1 MQTAD
6 ANGHLTNLNDAQ
18 RKGKDFLLPILS
30 NPHIGPISAVH
41 HPPHIPLQILA
52 GPGSGK
58 TRVLTSRIA
67 HLILH
72 HAIPSASICAV
83 TFTNKAANEMKERLT
98 KLLGAEQTRTLKL
111 GTFHALCASFL
122 RKYASLVGLSNN
134 FSVCDADESKKII
147 SRLLKPYKTFLD
159 AKDITLK
166 EGTVLSMISKHKYKG
181 FTATEVLSELR
192 TPPSVVSEKENIT
205 AQSKSKARS
214 TEIDH
219 VVAEVYR
226 EYEKALR
233 KSNSLDFDDLLLF
246 GLELFKHHEKSLIWC
261 KHVLV
266 DEFQDTNS
274 IQYELMKTI
283 ANSASE
289 CLTVVGD
296 PDQSI
301 YGWRSAD
308 VTNLAK
314 MRKDFAQTE
323 SVLLEENYRS
333 TASILKAS
341 LAIVA
346 QDKARLPK
354 SLHTS
359 HPPGNAPSLMSF
371 ASDRDEAAFI
381 ASEIKR
387 LTAQMG
393 GVLTWKDFAILLRF
407 NALSRAIESALQRVG
422 IPCRILG
429 GHRFF
434 ERAEVGRVFVWVI
447 QPFNLL
453 AFQIKDL
460 LAYLQLVD
468 NPHFSPAFIRAINV
482 PARGIGEKTLEELS
496 IRAEK
501 TQKQPMDVVEL
512 IHAGKQPD
520 IKPPIK
526 RKIAS
531 FVDTIQSLRTLA
543 LNDASPMDIIRR
555 LIELIGYEQHL
566 KQAHPDW
573 ESRWENVQEL
583 ITFAS
588 EVINEPAFPLD
599 EPASE
604 DEKHTPLRTF
614 LQASVLSSEG
624 DQSNAEN
631 NNDAVFS
638 DRTPDF
644 LPADRAVVSRVLGRS
659 EPNQAEVT
667 RRIADFNRTTRH
679 PQSVECPEAPTYNWH
694 ASLMKPSGTSAE
706 IMPSSR
712 ALLSNMPIKQAVHQP
727 MPMAQHMKSKAGTR
741 MIPTRILQP
750 QRPIVKFDHPPLA
763 EPVAPTPT
771 PAPIAETSSAS
782 TVLSTATTVA
792 SVGVKRRLGV
802 GRSYVGYS
810 NKKFKP
816 PT

>member
-1 MQTAD
+1 MNSTPTEIWTHIFAYASADDRRTARSLGEVSRYVREATRGVGMERVVLRSVEEVVWFAGYLEYLDGEFEKEREEGEKVRVKALDIALDIEGSDSPEAEGDGWLKWLKEGKERSTWGDDIPSFDTYITQSRVRGMAACDALERILKHIGGGVRDMSVWWNARYERRFGVLPIGLGPDHLTMQTAD

-30 NPHIGPISAVH
+30 NPHNATFSAVH

-323 SVLLEENYRS
+323 SVLL
-333 TASILKAS
+333 
-341 LAIVA
+341 
-346 QDKARLPK
+346 
-354 SLHTS
+354 
-359 HPPGNAPSLMSF
+359 
-371 ASDRDEAAFI
+371 
-381 ASEIKR
+381 
-387 LTAQMG
+387 
-393 GVLTWKDFAILLRF
+393 
-407 NALSRAIESALQRVG
+407 
-422 IPCRILG
+422 
-429 GHRFF
+429 
-434 ERAEVGRVFVWVI
+434 
-447 QPFNLL
+447 
-453 AFQIKDL
+453 
-460 LAYLQLVD
+460 YL
-468 NPHFSPAFIRAINV
+468 IYI
-482 PARGIGEKTLEELS
+482 
-496 IRAEK
+496 
-501 TQKQPMDVVEL
+501 
-512 IHAGKQPD
+512 
-520 IKPPIK
+520 
-526 RKIAS
+526 
-531 FVDTIQSLRTLA
+531 
-543 LNDASPMDIIRR
+543 
-555 LIELIGYEQHL
+555 
-566 KQAHPDW
+566 
-573 ESRWENVQEL
+573 
-583 ITFAS
+583 
-588 EVINEPAFPLD
+588 
-599 EPASE
+599 
-604 DEKHTPLRTF
+604 
-614 LQASVLSSEG
+614 
-624 DQSNAEN
+624 
-631 NNDAVFS
+631 
-638 DRTPDF
+638 
-644 LPADRAVVSRVLGRS
+644 
-659 EPNQAEVT
+659 
-667 RRIADFNRTTRH
+667 
-679 PQSVECPEAPTYNWH
+679 
-694 ASLMKPSGTSAE
+694 
-706 IMPSSR
+706 
-712 ALLSNMPIKQAVHQP
+712 
-727 MPMAQHMKSKAGTR
+727 
-741 MIPTRILQP
+741 
-750 QRPIVKFDHPPLA
+750 
-763 EPVAPTPT
+763 
-771 PAPIAETSSAS
+771 
-782 TVLSTATTVA
+782 
-792 SVGVKRRLGV
+792 
-802 GRSYVGYS
+802 
-810 NKKFKP
+810 
-816 PT
+816 

>member
-1 MQTAD
+1 MGNYSSVLLALLRSALSSRLPLLLPSNPAILNTTKTKASRRKSQNRSTLRENHQHQRSNQPFEHNCSKLLVEESDGFVISARSMMFNVPSRREDVRVVVVGRVSRVYMTGPDHLTMQTAD

-30 NPHIGPISAVH
+30 NPHNATFSAVH

-205 AQSKSKARS
+205 AQSKSKTRS

-246 GLELFKHHEKSLIWC
+246 GLELFKHHKKSLIWC

-346 QDKARLPK
+346 Q
-354 SLHTS
+354 
-359 HPPGNAPSLMSF
+359 
-371 ASDRDEAAFI
+371 AFI

-434 ERAEVGRVFVWVI
+434 ERAE
-447 QPFNLL
+447 
-453 AFQIKDL
+453 IKDL

-482 PARGIGEKTLEELS
+482 PARGIGEK
-496 IRAEK
+496 
-501 TQKQPMDVVEL
+501 V
-512 IHAGKQPD
+512 
-520 IKPPIK
+520 
-526 RKIAS
+526 
-531 FVDTIQSLRTLA
+531 
-543 LNDASPMDIIRR
+543 
-555 LIELIGYEQHL
+555 
-566 KQAHPDW
+566 
-573 ESRWENVQEL
+573 
-583 ITFAS
+583 
-588 EVINEPAFPLD
+588 
-599 EPASE
+599 
-604 DEKHTPLRTF
+604 
-614 LQASVLSSEG
+614 
-624 DQSNAEN
+624 
-631 NNDAVFS
+631 
-638 DRTPDF
+638 
-644 LPADRAVVSRVLGRS
+644 
-659 EPNQAEVT
+659 
-667 RRIADFNRTTRH
+667 
-679 PQSVECPEAPTYNWH
+679 C
-694 ASLMKPSGTSAE
+694 
-706 IMPSSR
+706 
-712 ALLSNMPIKQAVHQP
+712 
-727 MPMAQHMKSKAGTR
+727 
-741 MIPTRILQP
+741 
-750 QRPIVKFDHPPLA
+750 
-763 EPVAPTPT
+763 
-771 PAPIAETSSAS
+771 
-782 TVLSTATTVA
+782 LSTKVIYA
-792 SVGVKRRLGV
+792 R
-802 GRSYVGYS
+802 
-810 NKKFKP
+810 
-816 PT
+816 